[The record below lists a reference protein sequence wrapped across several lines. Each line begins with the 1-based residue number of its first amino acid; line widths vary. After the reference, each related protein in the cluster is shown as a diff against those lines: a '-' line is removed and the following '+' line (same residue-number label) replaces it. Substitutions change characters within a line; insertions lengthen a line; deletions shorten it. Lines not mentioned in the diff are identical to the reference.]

1 MEKLNALVV
10 GCGSIGA
17 LKPDK
22 FDHPGSENILTHCN
36 AYDKHDKINLVGVV
50 DTDIT
55 KVNNAAVKWNTEPY
69 INIHEAFK
77 HHKIDIVSV
86 CVPTRYHHSVMME
99 LLQYDF
105 KILIAEKPFCNN
117 SGEAMSVIKEYK
129 KAGRPIVVDY
139 IRHFDPTISNLKYG
153 IKNIVDDKV
162 YSTRIIYNR
171 GLRHEACHGI
181 ALCNYLFGYYKGGQ
195 ILKSGH
201 IKELDGDISYS
212 VQMSFEK
219 CDNVI
224 LTPLDGRNYS
234 IFDVDI
240 FSETQRW
247 NLIDHGKILY
257 MYSTRNE
264 KTYGDYRALDY
275 RYNSLHTQLTKALF
289 YLVDN
294 AVNHIESGETI
305 ICTAQDALEV
315 HEIYE
320 SLIEGKNNGK

>member
-1 MEKLNALVV
+1 MEKLNALVI

-22 FDHPGSENILTHCN
+22 FDHPGSENILTHSN

-50 DTDIT
+50 DIDVT
-55 KVNNAAVKWNTEPY
+55 KAMNAGKKWSCISHNTILEP
-69 INIHEAFK
+69 FK
-77 HHKIDIVSV
+77 HNKIDIVSV
-86 CVPTRYHHSVMME
+86 CVPTQYHHAVMME

-139 IRHFDPTISNLKYG
+139 IRHFDPTFST
-153 IKNIVDDKV
+153 IKKDMEFIGNKV

-171 GLRHEACHGI
+171 GLRHESCHGI

-201 IKELDGDISYS
+201 VKELDGDISYA
-212 VQMSFEK
+212 VQMSFER

-240 FSETQRW
+240 LGSVMRY
-247 NLIDHGKILY
+247 NLVDHGRVIHY
-257 MYSTRNE
+257 YSTCDE
-264 KTYGDYRALDY
+264 KTYGDYKALDY
-275 RYNSLHTQLTKALF
+275 RYNTLNTQLAKALY

-294 AVNHIESGETI
+294 AVNHIESGEQI
-305 ICTAQDALEV
+305 ICTGQDALEV
-315 HEIYE
+315 HKIYE
-320 SLIEGKNNGK
+320 GLIEEKNK